1 MPEACSQSLAAPP
14 ATIARPSGDRKVRRH
29 ITSPDDHNLE
39 QEKIAPI
46 LGHQTGYP
54 VMPLESNTDTR
65 PMDIASTLLDA
76 QQSQIGTQVAYAAAK
91 KILDAQKQAGNAA
104 IELLQAAAQTVP
116 TGPSPDGLGA
126 AVDVQG

>member
-1 MPEACSQSLAAPP
+1 
-14 ATIARPSGDRKVRRH
+14 
-29 ITSPDDHNLE
+29 
-39 QEKIAPI
+39 
-46 LGHQTGYP
+46 
-54 VMPLESNTDTR
+54 
-65 PMDIASTLLDA
+65 MDIASTLLDA

-126 AVDVQG
+126 SVDVQG